1 MEIKD
6 DHFYPIKEAV
16 ILTKIKHRTLT
27 RKASTMG
34 AKIIDGRYLLTGK
47 QVKFLIVKQQEKK
60 AYLDRLDRQALDKL
74 DKNDENSD
82 NILAPDD
89 DQDDDQDD
97 GTVTETFTAEEHEQ
111 LQKLVYNEP
120 LKKDRLEELVET
132 IQDYRNQIAYL
143 SKSLD
148 KKDEQMT
155 LLIHSI
161 KESLDTIKET
171 QKNMQQR
178 NFLEA
183 KEKGFDKK

>member
-47 QVKFLIVKQQEKK
+47 QVKFLILKQQEKK
-60 AYLDRLDRQALDKL
+60 TYLDRLDRQALDKL
-74 DKNDENSD
+74 VKNDENND
-82 NILAPDD
+82 NILSP
-89 DQDDDQDD
+89 DDDQDD

-183 KEKGFDKK
+183 KEKGFDKE